1 MVKVWRGTEKIPFKE
16 QVKWPDRGRYFFDNP
31 KDARWYAQR
40 AKTLSGKISSLD
52 LTKEQFDKAK
62 KLSRSR
68 TTRLGGEVI
77 VESDLLKK
85 QKTDI
90 LRTIMARAG
99 NLSKLALRGLSVVA
113 SLPAQVVVMTLTP
126 TDANADE
133 VNMTLEDFAT
143 LAEEAKP
150 KKEMM
155 AAGGNVPSTDIK
167 DYYRRAW
174 GIGDRAKFKPG
185 GIVEPGVAYYA
196 RKSPTKINE
205 ELFTKIDDL
214 IAEAGR
220 AGQVLGKK
228 GLGEGLGYKVVEKG
242 KTSGQGG
249 LNKIIKAWEKARG
262 KTFTFKP
269 AKFTANSPKVKQ
281 VIELFENGMSKKAI
295 EFKTGISRKEIRSIF
310 HQFAPE
316 YIGDANLPKGE
327 GRWAVQRR
335 RFKIIKELTDYWKD
349 KPGGKKILEEMNQ
362 KLRSIK
368 LKNAEIL
375 KMTDKEILNNK
386 TFKEAM
392 NLDVKGLKIGEG
404 INFNRYKHLTDA
416 EYIAKV
422 KAMAKTNQF
431 FQPEHFIAINK
442 KNPASMLPKNIYTAV
457 GKTGGQLEVLKNFVL
472 TNPDDIRTKDI
483 NNFLKNQ
490 NLLEKKSVLKKAF
503 NLAKS
508 ITKPVL
514 KHGLKVVPI
523 AGTYLGLQD
532 VAKAQEMGLDRPEE
546 LATAYYASPEIAKGW
561 KDIREYDYKDRAAK
575 EWENIQE
582 SWKNRG
588 TGTEETVEV
597 EDEVMF
603 AKGGIASLKK

>member
-1 MVKVWRGTEKIPFKE
+1 MLLKAGIEIFKVLSRIGVKPKDVIGMGGDIVKMGKSLFNTRVNPKLLEYIAKNEKIPAKILENIKIHARTLKNTTENQQKLFLENIKSI
-16 QVKWPDRGRYFFDNP
+16 QKAKTPKIPVKSPSPVTSVQRP
-31 KDARWYAQR
+31 ATSVKDAAEAFKGWTP
-40 AKTLSGKISSLD
+40 KVIKGGKDGLATGGIANH
-52 LTKEQFDKAK
+52 FRV
-62 KLSRSR
+62 RS
-68 TTRLGGEVI
+68 
-77 VESDLLKK
+77 
-85 QKTDI
+85 
-90 LRTIMARAG
+90 
-99 NLSKLALRGLSVVA
+99 
-113 SLPAQVVVMTLTP
+113 
-126 TDANADE
+126 
-133 VNMTLEDFAT
+133 
-143 LAEEAKP
+143 
-150 KKEMM
+150 
-155 AAGGNVPSTDIK
+155 
-167 DYYRRAW
+167 
-174 GIGDRAKFKPG
+174 KFKPG
-185 GIVEPGVAYYA
+185 GIVEPGVGYYA

-249 LNKIIKAWEKARG
+249 LNKVIKAWEKARD

-316 YIGDANLPKGE
+316 YIGDANLPSGE
-327 GRWAVQRR
+327 GRWAVQKRR
-335 RFKIIKELTDYWKD
+335 KKIIKELTDYWKN
-349 KPGGKKILEEMNQ
+349 KRGGKQILEEMNQ

-375 KMTDKEILNNK
+375 KMSDEAILNNK
-386 TFKEAM
+386 VFREAM
-392 NLDVKGLKIGEG
+392 NLDVKGLRAGEG

-422 KAMAKTNQF
+422 KALAATNQF

-472 TNPDDIRTKDI
+472 TNPDDVRTKDI

-490 NLLEKKSVLKKAF
+490 NLLEKKSAVNKAF
-503 NLAKS
+503 NLVKS
-508 ITKPVL
+508 VTKPVVKQTAKRASAKL
-514 KHGLKVVPI
+514 LYPAMI
-523 AGTYLGLQD
+523 ANELLFGRKFDEVYGFPLTVSRD
-532 VAKAQEMGLDRPEE
+532 VEQINE
-546 LATAYYASPEIAKGW
+546 LA
-561 KDIREYDYKDRAAK
+561 DMAK
-575 EWENIQE
+575 EKFNYF
-582 SWKNRG
+582 
-588 TGTEETVEV
+588 
-597 EDEVMF
+597 D
-603 AKGGIASLKK
+603 GGIANHFRRK